1 VRLSVAALPLLLLAA
16 CASPSPPSIARLH
29 YLTTARQLGPVGY
42 RDPLGAI
49 SPDGAWLAFS
59 VQQHLYVQP
68 ADGGPVRELPVRPGL
83 IVHLVWFPDSRHV
96 AVDHRSDTL
105 RWWRYDRA
113 TDSAAPL
120 WPAGI
125 RLRGTAAQSRALEAS
140 PDSLRQLTWSV
151 DGLRIAG
158 VRETRT
164 GSELWQFSAKGDS
177 AEVVASAEFL
187 SFPAFAKDGRLA
199 CLADDGTRQRISFPC
214 GTPPP
219 TSDTLQAFGPLA
231 FSPDGSRLYF
241 ASPNPEGAVDLW
253 VRNAGGG
260 AAVRLTSLDRDSY
273 APTVTR
279 DGAVLF
285 KLQTY
290 RTVVGVVAA
299 DGGEVSPL
307 ATFQS
312 ETPSWDP
319 TGKFIGIT
327 YGTWRRVIDDF
338 RYPDIAQDAGII
350 AADPALPAARPLR
363 VVDAS
368 PSEDQSLC
376 WSPNG
381 KWIVYHSHKDQ
392 GDDLYLAP
400 ADLSAPA
407 KRITGF
413 GRGFETGWPRWSP
426 DGKWVAFGADS
437 RDARRHPVIY
447 VMGIDQAT
455 GTVTRPEQPVATAGF
470 EGDGLDAEWLPDS
483 EHLVVHGFE
492 RPDRHALFVVPRQGG
507 AVREVHRYRSEHRFS
522 GIGLSP
528 DGKWVAFPAPAPD
541 GYFQLFRVPITGGVP
556 RQLTFDPSNKT
567 QPSYAPDGRRLA
579 LTVWE
584 YQVQFWMLRP

>member
-1 VRLSVAALPLLLLAA
+1 MRLPAAGLSTLLLVGCAA
-16 CASPSPPSIARLH
+16 PIPPSIPRLH

-49 SPDGAWLAFS
+49 SPDGAWLAYA
-59 VQQHLYVQP
+59 VQQHLYVQ
-68 ADGGPVRELPVRPGL
+68 AAAGGPVRALPDRPGL
-83 IVHLVWFPDSRHV
+83 IVHLTWLPDSRHL

-113 TDSAAPL
+113 TDSATPL
-120 WPAGI
+120 WPPGL
-125 RLRGTAAQSRALEAS
+125 RLRPAPGSTTLDAS
-140 PDSLRQLTWSV
+140 PDSLRQLTWSN
-151 DGLRIAG
+151 DGRSVAG
-158 VRETRT
+158 VRETSG
-164 GSELWQFSAKGDS
+164 GSQLWRFGAGGDGALVIPS
-177 AEVVASAEFL
+177 TAQL
-187 SFPAFAKDGRLA
+187 SFPAFAEDGRVA
-199 CLADDGTRQRISFPC
+199 CLADDGKQQRISFPC
-214 GTPPP
+214 GTEPPA
-219 TSDTLQAFGPLA
+219 SDTLQAFGPLA
-231 FSPDGSRLYF
+231 FSPDGARLYF
-241 ASPNPEGAVDLW
+241 ASPNREGTVDLW
-253 VRNAGGG
+253 ARSAGGAG
-260 AAVRLTSLDRDSY
+260 AVRLTDLGRDSY

-279 DGAVLF
+279 EGSILF

-299 DGGEVSPL
+299 GGGTVSPL

-319 TGKFIGIT
+319 TGQFIGIT
-327 YGTWRRVIDDF
+327 YGTWRRVIDDYH
-338 RYPDIAQDAGII
+338 YPDIAQDAGII
-350 AADPALPAARPLR
+350 AADPAAPADRPLR

-392 GDDLYLAP
+392 GDDLYLVP
-400 ADLSAPA
+400 ADLSTPA
-407 KRITGF
+407 KRVTSF

-455 GTVTRPEQPVATAGF
+455 GTVTRPEQPVAIGGF

-483 EHLVVHGFE
+483 ERLVVHGFE
-492 RPDRHALFVVPRQGG
+492 RLDRHALFVVPRQGG
-507 AVREVHRYRSEHRFS
+507 AAREVHRYRSEHRFS

-541 GYFQLFRVPITGGVP
+541 GYFQLFRVPIAGGIP
-556 RQLTFDPSNKT
+556 TQLTFDPSNKT
-567 QPSYAPDGRRLA
+567 QPSYAPDGQRLA

-584 YQVQFWMLRP
+584 YQVQFWMLLP